1 MKLRTLA
8 CLCAGFTLSACS
20 LAPPLETPAV
30 DVPAAYKEALP
41 AIDGTW
47 KEAVPADGDA
57 RGDWWQVFRD
67 PLLTALIA
75 EAGSAN
81 QNLAAAAARIE
92 QSRALVRSAKAAR
105 VPRVDLGAGA
115 ARSQPTNVIPGLPG
129 NLDVPPYNLYQA
141 GVTASYEVDLF
152 GRVRDAVKATDAD
165 LGAQQALF
173 ASLQLSLQA
182 DVARLY
188 FQIRQTDAE
197 IDVVQE
203 AIRFRR
209 ETVRIL
215 ERRLNA
221 GDISELDIVRAKGE
235 LANARTDALTLERT
249 RGQAEHA
256 LATLLGRPSAAF
268 SLAPAPLATAPPAVP
283 AGLPSAL
290 LERRPDIA
298 AAERRLAAAN
308 ARIGVAKAAFYP
320 LLNLTAD
327 AGVAAGD
334 IGDLF
339 KWSARTWTLGPLA
352 GTLLTLPL
360 FDGGRNRANLA
371 RAEAA
376 LGEEAAAYRQTVLG
390 AFTEV
395 EDALIGLRTLALQT
409 DTVKLS
415 QDTAARAV
423 DIAQRRYDAGATG
436 YLDVIDAQR
445 EALSVDR
452 LQQQISGARLA
463 TTVALIKALGG
474 GWRESGASAAP
485 PTPTPTPTP

>member
-1 MKLRTLA
+1 MKLRTLSG
-8 CLCAGFTLSACS
+8 LCAGYALSACS

-30 DVPAAYKEALP
+30 DVPAAYREALP

-47 KEAVPADGDA
+47 KEAAPADGET
-57 RGDWWQVFRD
+57 RGEWWQVFND
-67 PLLTALIA
+67 LLLSALIA

-81 QNLAAAAARIE
+81 QNLAAAGARIA
-92 QSRALVRSAKAAR
+92 QSRALVKTAKADR

-129 NLDVPPYNLYQA
+129 NLDLPPYDLYQA
-141 GVTASYEVDLF
+141 RLTASYEVDLF
-152 GRVRDAVKATDAD
+152 GRVRDAVNASNAD

-173 ASLQLSLQA
+173 ESLRLSLQA

-188 FQIRQTDAE
+188 FLIRQTDAE
-197 IDVVQE
+197 IDVVRE

-215 ERRLNA
+215 ERRLVA
-221 GDISELDIVRAKGE
+221 GDISELDSVRAKGE
-235 LANARTDALTLERT
+235 LANARTDALSLDRT
-249 RGQAEHA
+249 RGQLEHA
-256 LATLLGRPSAAF
+256 LATLLGRAPAAF
-268 SLAPAPLATAPPAVP
+268 SLTPAPLVAAPPAVP

-339 KWSARTWTLGPLA
+339 QWSTRTWTLGSLA
-352 GTLLTLPL
+352 GTLLTLPI

-376 LGEEAAAYRQTVLG
+376 LSEEAAVYRQTVLG

-409 DTVKLS
+409 DTVHLS

-423 DIAQRRYDAGATG
+423 TIAQRRYEAGATG

-445 EALSVDR
+445 EALGVDR
-452 LQQQISGARLA
+452 LQQQISGERLA

-474 GWRESGASAAP
+474 GW
-485 PTPTPTPTP
+485 

>member
-1 MKLRTLA
+1 MKMRALSA
-8 CLCAGFTLSACS
+8 LCAGLALSACS
-20 LAPPLETPAV
+20 LAPPLERPAIDMPV
-30 DVPAAYKEALP
+30 AYKEALP
-41 AIDGTW
+41 PIDGTW
-47 KEAVPADGDA
+47 KEAAPADAAA
-57 RGDWWQVFRD
+57 RGDWWRVFD
-67 PLLTALIA
+67 DALLAALIE

-81 QNLAAAAARIE
+81 QDLAAAAARIE
-92 QSRALVRSAKAAR
+92 QSRALVKTAQSAR
-105 VPRVDLGAGA
+105 LPQVGLGAGA

-129 NLDVPPYNLYQA
+129 NLDVPPYDLYQA
-141 GVTASYEVDLF
+141 RVSASYEVDLF
-152 GRVRDAVKATDAD
+152 GRVRDGVTASTAD

-173 ASLQLSLQA
+173 ESLKLSLQA

-188 FQIRQTDAE
+188 FLIRQSDAE

-215 ERRLNA
+215 ERRLDA
-221 GDISELDIVRAKGE
+221 GDISELDIVRARGE
-235 LANARTDALTLERT
+235 LASARTDALTLERT
-249 RGQAEHA
+249 RGQYEHA
-256 LATLLGRPSAAF
+256 LATLLGRAPAAF
-268 SLAPAPLATAPPAVP
+268 TLRPAPLAAQPPAVP

-334 IGDLF
+334 ISDLF
-339 KWSARTWTLGPLA
+339 SWSARTWTLGPLA
-352 GTLLTLPL
+352 GTLLTLPI
-360 FDGGRNRANLA
+360 FDGGRNRANLE

-395 EDALIGLRTLALQT
+395 EDALIGLRTLAAQT
-409 DTVKLS
+409 ETVRLS
-415 QDTAARAV
+415 QQTAARAV
-423 DIAQRRYDAGATG
+423 AIAQRRYDAGATG

-445 EALSVDR
+445 EALNVDR
-452 LQQQISGARLA
+452 LQEQIRGARLA
-463 TTVALIKALGG
+463 TSVALIKALGG
-474 GWRESGASAAP
+474 GW
-485 PTPTPTPTP
+485 